1 MLKMAKTE
9 EAVALTD
16 EPRSIRDPV
25 KFNRLRVMIEEE
37 AIKPTWGC
45 PLYIAARPGGWLK
58 SEHREAGD
66 RYQQITMDHFA
77 AQRVDP
83 EELAPEMRELEY
95 KRIEARKLKWR
106 DAVMVLGMGRS
117 IVDAFVLQEV
127 ALTTERERL
136 IARDALQLLANYFSK
151 GRTKQVRNVI

>member
-1 MLKMAKTE
+1 MMLKMAKE
-9 EAVALTD
+9 EALHLVD
-16 EPRSIRDPV
+16 DPRPMDIVRWQR
-25 KFNRLRVMIEEE
+25 FRVMVEEE

-66 RYQQITMDHFA
+66 RYQQITLDHHA
-77 AQRVDP
+77 AQRIDP

-95 KRIEARKLKWR
+95 KRIESRKAKWR
-106 DAVMVLGMGRS
+106 NAVAVLGMGRS
-117 IVDAFVLQEV
+117 IVDAFVLREV

-136 IARDALQLLANYFSK
+136 VARDALQLLANYFSR
-151 GRTKQVRNVI
+151 G

>member
-9 EAVALTD
+9 EAIELSD

-25 KFNRLRVMIEEE
+25 KFNRLRIMIEEE

-66 RYQQITMDHFA
+66 RYQQITSDHHA

-95 KRIEARKLKWR
+95 KRIETRKTKWR

-117 IVDAFVLQEV
+117 IIDAFVLQEV
-127 ALTTERERL
+127 TLITERERL
-136 IARDALQLLANYFSK
+136 IARDALQLLANFFSK
-151 GRTKQVRNVI
+151 GRTKRVQSVV